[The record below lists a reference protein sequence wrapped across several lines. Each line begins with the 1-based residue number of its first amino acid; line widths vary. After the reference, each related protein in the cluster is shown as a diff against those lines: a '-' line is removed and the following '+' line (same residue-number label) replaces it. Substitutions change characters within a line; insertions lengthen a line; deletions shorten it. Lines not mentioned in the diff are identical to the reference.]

1 MTFDRRTF
9 DRPTFDAEPV
19 FVVGAPRSGTTW
31 LAELLQ
37 AHPSTVGIP
46 QGETQMFW
54 ALAPLWLSAER
65 RRGPG
70 IRTLVTHD
78 ELVTAVRAFCDALFE
93 AARAT
98 QGPGATHFIEKT
110 PAHAVHVARMHEV
123 YPDAWFVHIV
133 RDGRDVVRSIA
144 RFDLEE
150 LRPIDIPTAAAEWD
164 RLNRLIL
171 AEAPRLDRYRMV
183 RYEELVDAPVDGAC
197 GLLEWMGL
205 PCDEGVRTRVGGAA
219 GTPVSQHAGKGP
231 VGPGKWRDDLSDA
244 QLSTI
249 YRIAGPLLVELG
261 YLDANELTS
270 WRRLAVYRRTAALDA
285 LRDLATR
292 ASAPV
297 RRAVHPLRHQA
308 PWASRGQRRVY

>member
-1 MTFDRRTF
+1 MSVDRRTF
-9 DRPTFDAEPV
+9 DARPV

-37 AHPSTVGIP
+37 AHPDTVGIP
-46 QGETQMFW
+46 QGETQLFW

-70 IRTLVTHD
+70 IRTLVTHH
-78 ELVTAVRAFCDALFE
+78 ELVAAVRVFCDALFE
-93 AARAT
+93 AGRAK
-98 QGPGATHFIEKT
+98 QGPGATLFIEKT

-123 YPDAWFVHIV
+123 YPEAWFVHIV

-150 LRPIDIPTAAAEWD
+150 LSPIDLPTAAAEWD

-183 RYEELVDAPVDGAC
+183 RYEELVAAPVEGAC
-197 GLLEWMGL
+197 QLLEWMGL
-205 PCDEGVRTRVGGAA
+205 PCDDAVRDRVADAA
-219 GTPVSQHAGKGP
+219 GNPVSQHAGKGR
-231 VGPGKWRDDLSDA
+231 VGPGKWREDLSDA

-249 YRIAGPLLVELG
+249 YRIAGRLLVELG
-261 YLDANELTS
+261 YLDGDELAS
-270 WRRLAVYRRTAALDA
+270 WQRRAVYRRTAALDA
-285 LRDLATR
+285 LRDAGDR
-292 ASAPV
+292 AVAPV
-297 RRAVHPLRHQA
+297 RRAIRPLHHHA
-308 PWASRGQRRVY
+308 PWATRGTRRTY